1 MKGHP
6 RVIGYL
12 QRAVSHEFGA
22 AQQFTMQA
30 VQSEGWGLDALAA
43 ELRQG
48 AREELGHAEMF
59 LRQLRA
65 LGVTPHP
72 GQPRAPQVGRSHA
85 ELLRFG
91 LATEAEAIRLYRE
104 ASLFCG
110 HIGDADNR
118 AVFARI
124 LEDEEH
130 HYQELERRLAAA
142 GAASA

>member
-22 AQQFTMQA
+22 AQQFTLQA
-30 VQSEGWGLDALAA
+30 VQSEGLGLDALAT

-59 LRQLRA
+59 LRQMRA

-72 GQPRAPQVGRSHA
+72 GQARVPPVGRSQA

-91 LATEAEAIRLYRE
+91 LATEADAIRLYRE

-110 HIGDADNR
+110 RIGDADNQ

-124 LEDEEH
+124 LADEEH
-130 HYQELERRLAAA
+130 HYRELERRLAAI
-142 GAASA
+142 GAARA